1 MNQVHGQT
9 HFHCSGCNTFAFA
22 NAIDQTLESIQ
33 STGTET
39 DFTCPKCVTTQLEV
53 GTIAGTQVAFCGICR
68 GYVIDSGS
76 FGFLATSLRQGYT
89 GPDDKPVLID
99 QAALNEKVNCP
110 ACQTNMHAH
119 PYYGPGNSVI
129 NSCSTCQLTWL
140 DHGELSTIIRAP
152 GTRQPATA
160 PIESQI
166 LRKQFNNQA
175 MENRYTGQPGAAGAL
190 FNIFN

>member
-9 HFHCSGCNTFAFA
+9 HFHCAGCNAFEFET
-22 NAIDQTLESIQ
+22 AINETLEPIEG
-33 STGTET
+33 TGTET
-39 DFTCPKCVTTQLEV
+39 DFSCPKCLTTQLEV
-53 GTIAGTQVAFCGICR
+53 GTIAGTQAAFCGNCR

-89 GPDDKPVLID
+89 GLDDKPVLLD
-99 QAALNEKVNCP
+99 QAAMNEQVSCP

-129 NSCSTCQLTWL
+129 NSCSDCQLTWL

-152 GTRQPATA
+152 GTRQPPA
-160 PIESQI
+160 PPANSRLFE
-166 LRKQFNNQA
+166 RA
-175 MENRYTGQPGAAGAL
+175 MRLG
-190 FNIFN
+190 